1 MRFFSKGG
9 RSGIDKLADVEEEI
23 REFVREQND
32 SDRDDKPPTNNL
44 ASLLERAAGAPEREI
59 DKLIAE
65 LQALREKL
73 HSEGSRVQQRVLDYA
88 TLSQAAMQS
97 AKVTS
102 EVLRNNR
109 PAVES
114 PYRTGNPV

>member
-9 RSGIDKLADVEEEI
+9 RSGIDKLVDVEEEI
-23 REFVREQND
+23 REFVSQQND
-32 SDRDDKPPTNNL
+32 FKPDDRRPTNNL
-44 ASLLERAAGAPEREI
+44 ASLLQRTTGAPECEVDR
-59 DKLIAE
+59 LIAE

-73 HSEGSRVQQRVLDYA
+73 HSEVARVQQRVLDYA

-109 PAVES
+109 PVRPSQPPAA
-114 PYRTGNPV
+114 